1 MNEHY
6 VDDPHDLHRAVQSWR
21 ECRVIGLDTEFIRTR
36 TFYPIPA
43 LYQVATPD
51 ATYLVDPL
59 PIDQWD
65 DFADL
70 LRDPNAT
77 IVMHACSEDLEVF
90 ARHLQIQPAGLF
102 DTQVAEGF
110 LGPDFSLSYAALVE
124 RYGGTTLAKQA
135 TRSDW
140 LARPLSEGQLHYAR
154 EDVEHLL
161 MLHESLVA
169 GLRETGRLEWFEEEN
184 QRRTRANGV
193 APDQYYRSLKKAWR
207 FSPRQ
212 LGRLQ
217 GICSWREQRARTRD
231 LPRQRVV
238 RDEHLL
244 DLAVEP
250 RSDKEAVFGALPE
263 PIAKRFSRDLARVLE
278 AADALP
284 ETDLPPPL
292 ERPLNQRESELVKRL
307 RAIARERAEQ
317 LGFAAELLSRRRDV
331 EACLRYFIE
340 HRQLHE
346 VFRSWRYPLVGARF
360 EELLETEVGSR

>member
-1 MNEHY
+1 MKEYY
-6 VDDPHDLHRAVQSWR
+6 VDNPGDLDAAVQSWR
-21 ECRVIGLDTEFIRTR
+21 ECRVIGVDTEFIRTR

-59 PIDQWD
+59 PIDRWD
-65 DFADL
+65 GFAEL
-70 LRDPNAT
+70 LRDPDAT

-90 ARHLQIQPAGLF
+90 ARHLQIQPVGLF

-110 LGPDFSLSYAALVE
+110 LGSDYSLSYAALVE
-124 RYGGTTLAKQA
+124 RYHGATLAKHA

-161 MLHESLVA
+161 MLHELLVA
-169 GLRETGRLEWFEEEN
+169 GLRETGRLAWFEEEN
-184 QRRTRANGV
+184 QRRTRSNGV

-212 LGRLQ
+212 LARLQ
-217 GICSWREQRARTRD
+217 GICTWREQRARTRD

-244 DLAVEP
+244 ELALER
-250 RSDKEAVFGALPE
+250 RSDKDAVFAALPE
-263 PIAKRFSRDLARVLE
+263 PVARRFCRDLVPVLE
-278 AADALP
+278 AADTRPEAELP
-284 ETDLPPPL
+284 TPL
-292 ERPLNQRESELVKRL
+292 EPPLNQRQSELVKRL
-307 RAIARERAEQ
+307 RSHAREQAEQ

-331 EACLRYFIE
+331 EACLRHFIE
-340 HRQLHE
+340 YRQLHE
-346 VFRSWRYPLVGARF
+346 VFRGWRYPLVGERF
-360 EELLETEVGSR
+360 EDLLEAAVGSS

>member
-6 VDDPHDLHRAVQSWR
+6 VDDSGDLDTAVQRWR
-21 ECRVIGLDTEFIRTR
+21 QHRVIGLDTEFIRTR

-59 PIDQWD
+59 PIDRWD
-65 DFADL
+65 GFADL
-70 LRDPNAT
+70 LCDPDAT

-110 LGPDFSLSYAALVE
+110 LGPDFSLSYAALVA
-124 RYGGTTLAKQA
+124 RYGGATLAKQA

-161 MLHESLVA
+161 MLHESLLA
-169 GLRETGRLEWFEEEN
+169 GLRETGRLAWFEEEN
-184 QRRTRANGV
+184 QHRTRANGV
-193 APDQYYRSLKKAWR
+193 APDQYYRSLKKARR

-212 LGRLQ
+212 LARLQ
-217 GICSWREQRARTRD
+217 GICTWREERARARD

-244 DLAVEP
+244 ELAAQR

-263 PIAKRFSRDLARVLE
+263 PLARRFGRDLGRALE
-278 AADALP
+278 AADALS
-284 ETDLPPPL
+284 EAELPAPL
-292 ERPLNQRESELVKRL
+292 ETPLDQRQSELVKRL
-307 RAIARERAEQ
+307 RNIARERAEQ
-317 LGFAAELLSRRRDV
+317 LGFAPELLSRRRDV
-331 EACLRYFIE
+331 EACLRHFIQ

-346 VFRSWRYPLVGARF
+346 VFRGWRYPLVGERF
-360 EELLETEVGSR
+360 EAVLEAAVGSS